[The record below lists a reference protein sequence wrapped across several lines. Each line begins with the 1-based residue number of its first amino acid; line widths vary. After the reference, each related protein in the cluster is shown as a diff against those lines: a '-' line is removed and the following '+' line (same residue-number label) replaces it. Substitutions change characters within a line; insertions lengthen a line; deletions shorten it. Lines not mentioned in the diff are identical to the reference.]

1 MEARINLNR
10 AIDAIVAEAEKM
22 APSTAGM
29 TKAERLEDIRE
40 NRKEE
45 KEAIRAD
52 EAFTAQPAVQTEK
65 EGANPAPVEEKA
77 EDSELTPIQRLLRDD
92 LDQRRRKG
100 NGGKGK
106 G

>member
-45 KEAIRAD
+45 KEAIRAE